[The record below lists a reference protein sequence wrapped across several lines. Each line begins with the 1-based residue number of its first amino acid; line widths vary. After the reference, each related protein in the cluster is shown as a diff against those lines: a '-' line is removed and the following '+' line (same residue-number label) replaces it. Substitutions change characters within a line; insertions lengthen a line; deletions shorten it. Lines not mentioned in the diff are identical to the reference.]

1 MSANVYKEDKLEAY
15 DAGMNAFIEKPLE
28 KDDIEN
34 QLLKIINHELFENP
48 STVSLELNEEALI
61 HLRKNFDETTTR
73 MLFETA
79 MISIDET
86 LQNIQQRD
94 MEEEM
99 ELLVEDFHRLKGI
112 LLNLGLEKLAKQAD
126 KLQLSAKNKELLT

>member
-1 MSANVYKEDKLEAY
+1 
-15 DAGMNAFIEKPLE
+15 
-28 KDDIEN
+28 
-34 QLLKIINHELFENP
+34 
-48 STVSLELNEEALI
+48 LNEEALI

-126 KLQLSAKNKELLT
+126 KLQLSAKNKELLESLDLKEHLIHTLTQLLL